1 MPSIIGGYDTGL
13 FDSSLFL
20 LNRNDR
26 TAQGTAGHGEE
37 LYVNIANG
45 NLVVM
50 HKDAFLPS
58 QGEDYM
64 LVRTYNSRGTWN
76 QRDGMGWSNNSTVLE
91 LSQITNNA
99 GFFTITASSLL
110 RRSSKFGCN

>member
-1 MPSIIGGYDTGL
+1 MTSIIGGYDTGL

-26 TAQGTAGHGEE
+26 TSQGSAGHGEE

-58 QGEDYM
+58 QGEDFL
-64 LVRTYNSRGTWN
+64 LVRTYNSHGTWE
-76 QRDGMGWSNNSTVLE
+76 QRDGKGWST
-91 LSQITNNA
+91 QA
-99 GFFTITASSLL
+99 GA
-110 RRSSKFGCN
+110 RSVECRCSFGDCRKQGAECREQ